1 MAAKYAELED
11 GGRASQLMIAVLASV
26 MAAGVSGA
34 VAGFVWGGVGGRIA
48 MRVLFLTSDGRVR
61 GMTSDD
67 GFEIGRISGDTIFL
81 VISMTIL
88 GGILGSFYGIAR
100 HVFDGSKPLSRVGVV
115 TAIGSF
121 SGAAIVHTD
130 GVDFRFLEPVWL
142 SVALFVALPALWAA
156 TLVPLTER
164 LVHTGRLPTVP
175 RIDDRPLGKVG
186 FLVAWAVIA
195 AMTVVGVVDLV
206 GDYAALT

>member
-1 MAAKYAELED
+1 MTATNVDEEER
-11 GGRASQLMIAVLASV
+11 GRAPELMIAVLASV
-26 MAAGVSGA
+26 VAAGVSGA

-48 MRVLFLTSDGRVR
+48 MRVLFLTSDRRVR

-67 GFEIGRISGDTIFL
+67 GFEIGRFSGDTIFL
-81 VISMTIL
+81 VIAMTVL

-100 HVFDGSKPLSRVGVV
+100 HVFDGSKPLSRVGIV

-142 SVALFVALPALWAA
+142 SIALFVALPALWAA

-164 LVHTGRLPTVP
+164 LVHTGRLPAVP
-175 RIDDRPLGKVG
+175 RIDDRPLGWVG
-186 FLVAWAVIA
+186 GLLAWTIMA
-195 AMTVVGVVDLV
+195 AMSIVGIGDLI